1 MQKSSPE
8 LIEAFKRAFPDDP
21 RAEQRPMFGFPAGF
35 VNGNHFGGLFEEEV
49 VLRLSEADRNILI
62 EQHGAEQFAPMGR
75 PMTGYLL
82 APRPIVEDPEQLRA
96 WLDRALDYGAS
107 LPPKQPKAAKANS
120 TAKPKTAPKA
130 DTPSATKR

>member
-8 LIEAFKRAFPDDP
+8 LIEAFKHAFPDDP
-21 RAEQRPMFGFPAGF
+21 RAEQRPMFGIPSGF

-75 PMTGYLL
+75 PITGYLL
-82 APRPIVEDPEQLRA
+82 APRPIVEDPARLRA
-96 WLDRALDYGAS
+96 WLARALDYGVS
-107 LPPKQPKAAKANS
+107 LPPKQPKAAKAKS
-120 TAKPKTAPKA
+120 TAKPKTA
-130 DTPSATKR
+130 

>member
-1 MQKSSPE
+1 MQKSSPQ

-49 VLRLSEADRNILI
+49 VLRLSEADRRTLV

-75 PMTGYLL
+75 PMSGYVL
-82 APRPIVEDPEQLRA
+82 APRPIVEDPQQLRA
-96 WLDRALDYGAS
+96 WLIRALEYGAS
-107 LPPKQPKAAKANS
+107 LPPKQAKAAAKVKS
-120 TAKPKTAPKA
+120 TKSAKGAKGAKTNA
-130 DTPSATKR
+130 R

>member
-107 LPPKQPKAAKANS
+107 LPPKQPRAAKANS

-130 DTPSATKR
+130 DTPRATKR

>member
-130 DTPSATKR
+130 DTPRATKR